1 MLDACKVLASPIRNV
16 KIIKLAKITIVL
28 TRAQPL
34 ADKELIAAPTTTLQ
48 SVDAQEA
55 TLEIPSKHAEDLP
68 RTRSVKHVVP
78 TQIARSG
85 KMTLLSAS
93 VNKIMSVTHCKD
105 VGENVILH
113 EIVRPLRNVNDLNV
127 YLCVEKAYVA
137 RMQIARLEII
147 VQIALVLLIF
157 SEMVTPGVTPNV
169 QNTTIAH
176 KTKPA

>member
-1 MLDACKVLASPIRNV
+1 M
-16 KIIKLAKITIVL
+16 
-28 TRAQPL
+28 
-34 ADKELIAAPTTTLQ
+34 
-48 SVDAQEA
+48 
-55 TLEIPSKHAEDLP
+55 
-68 RTRSVKHVVP
+68 KHVVLI
-78 TQIARSG
+78 QIAKSG

-93 VNKIMSVTHCKD
+93 VNKIMLVTHCKD
-105 VGENVILH
+105 VGENVILR
-113 EIVRPLRNVNDLNV
+113 EIAHHLRNVNDLNA
-127 YLCVEKAYVA
+127 YLYVEKAYVA

>member
-1 MLDACKVLASPIRNV
+1 M
-16 KIIKLAKITIVL
+16 
-28 TRAQPL
+28 
-34 ADKELIAAPTTTLQ
+34 
-48 SVDAQEA
+48 
-55 TLEIPSKHAEDLP
+55 
-68 RTRSVKHVVP
+68 KHVVP

-113 EIVRPLRNVNDLNV
+113 EIAHHLRNVNDLNV
-127 YLCVEKAYVA
+127 YLYVEKASVA

-147 VQIALVLLIF
+147 VRIALVLLIF
-157 SEMVTPGVTPNV
+157 SEMVTPGVTRNV
-169 QNTTIAH
+169 QNMTIAH